1 MTAMGT
7 TGANPF
13 GWPRARDDCAIAGA
27 TVVPV
32 AAAVAVTARASARA
46 ARLASGVT
54 VVAVAAA
61 AVVCAALVSA
71 A

>member
-7 TGANPF
+7 TGANPL

-27 TVVPV
+27 TGVTV
-32 AAAVAVTARASARA
+32 AAVVAVALASARA
-46 ARLASGVT
+46 ARLASGVI
-54 VVAVAAA
+54 VVPIAAA
-61 AVVCAALVSA
+61 GVVCAALVSA